1 MAYVGESKYA
11 LIYIRYCDGRD
22 KYLHPTGVK
31 DVENIY
37 I

>member
-1 MAYVGESKYA
+1 MAYVGESKMR
-11 LIYIRYCDGRD
+11 LRYCDGRD

-37 I
+37 F